1 MSNYPPVMCFREMC
15 ADVYYYHDD
24 EIPMEDIEAAPT
36 TRFINFFSSISSLKP
51 KARTNDKHKT
61 QVFSNHL
68 FKSRQTSQE
77 REEDKERERKLMK
90 RVRAINP
97 RRKNTRIFFFGYCAN
112 FNFI

>member
-1 MSNYPPVMCFREMC
+1 MPNYPPVMCFRGMC

-24 EIPMEDIEAAPT
+24 EIPMEDNEAAPT

-77 REEDKERERKLMK
+77 REVDKEREK
-90 RVRAINP
+90 INETSP
-97 RRKNTRIFFFGYCAN
+97 RDKSAKKKHANIFFRLLCEF
-112 FNFI
+112 